1 MSPFRSCSTFIARG
15 LQRTGQR
22 GSKGI
27 SGSLRLTTLG
37 IAFSLSVMLL
47 SVTII
52 LGFREQIHEFAFSQT
67 GHISMNSFG
76 SDWRNSNTPI
86 HVSPELL
93 TFLRQKPYVERVTP
107 IIQEAGLLK
116 TEDNFAGVLLYG
128 IDSTFRGDYFAHN
141 LREGRLPQTSLQQ
154 GHAMPE
160 ITLPVQTAE
169 RMGCRVGEKVRI
181 YFFGDKMRVR
191 VYTLVGVYES
201 TGMELSPALCPLSSL
216 QRLNRWDDNTYSRLM
231 LMLREP
237 SHAERDLSELI
248 ASLQKRPNLIGQQDY
263 GLNLGEELQPELFN
277 WLTFLDTNV
286 YALLSLMILVGGFT
300 MITGLII
307 LVLDK
312 SKQIG
317 ILKALGATDGLLRRT
332 FLLLAGRLIL
342 RGMLWGNLLAL
353 ALGLVQQHF
362 RLIRL
367 NPANYFMSSVPI
379 HFDPWA
385 WVGINAGTLLLIL
398 IMILV
403 PTGIVSRIRPAESM
417 RID

>member
-1 MSPFRSCSTFIARG
+1 
-15 LQRTGQR
+15 
-22 GSKGI
+22 
-27 SGSLRLTTLG
+27 
-37 IAFSLSVMLL
+37 
-47 SVTII
+47 
-52 LGFREQIHEFAFSQT
+52 
-67 GHISMNSFG
+67 
-76 SDWRNSNTPI
+76 
-86 HVSPELL
+86 
-93 TFLRQKPYVERVTP
+93 
-107 IIQEAGLLK
+107 
-116 TEDNFAGVLLYG
+116 
-128 IDSTFRGDYFAHN
+128 
-141 LREGRLPQTSLQQ
+141 
-154 GHAMPE
+154 MPE

-317 ILKALGATDGLLRRT
+317 ILKAL
-332 FLLLAGRLIL
+332 
-342 RGMLWGNLLAL
+342 

>member
-1 MSPFRSCSTFIARG
+1 MRLFSPATIFLAKGLSRGKARQG
-15 LQRTGQR
+15 TRRL
-22 GSKGI
+22 SSI
-27 SGSLRLTTLG
+27 LRLTTIGVAL
-37 IAFSLSVMLL
+37 SLSVMLL

-52 LGFREQIHEFAFSQT
+52 LGFHRQVHEFAFSQT
-67 GHISMNSFG
+67 GHISLNGYG
-76 SDWRNSNTPI
+76 SDWKTSTTPI
-86 HVSPELL
+86 RISPRLL
-93 TFLRQKPYVERVTP
+93 TYLRGQADIETATP
-107 IIQEAGLLK
+107 LVQQAGLLK
-116 TEDNFAGVLLYG
+116 TEDDFSGILLYG
-128 IDSTFRGDYFAHN
+128 IDSSFRSRYFEENIRSGSFPSFSTPSGDHPPIV
-141 LREGRLPQTSLQQ
+141 LPS
-154 GHAMPE
+154 HVAR
-160 ITLPVQTAE
+160 
-169 RMGCRVGEKVRI
+169 RMGYQVGDHIRI
-181 YFFGDKMRVR
+181 YFFGEKMRIR
-191 VYTLVGVYES
+191 VFELQAIYES
-201 TGMELSPALCPLSSL
+201 TGLELSPALCPITTL
-216 QRLNRWDDNTYSRLM
+216 QKLNHWDEHTFSRL
-231 LMLREP
+231 LIMLREP
-237 SHAERDLSELI
+237 EKAGAVLEHI
-248 ASLQKRPNLIGQQDY
+248 ITSLQARPDLIGEENY
-263 GLNLGEELQPELFN
+263 GMNLGQELQPELFN
-277 WLTFLDTNV
+277 WLAFLDTNV
-286 YALLSLMILVGGFT
+286 YALLSLMLLVGGFA

-342 RGMLWGNLLAL
+342 QGMLWGNLLAL